1 MSLNCNSIDMMFS
14 FIQSFIL
21 CFIQFM
27 LEFSICFNII
37 LLIEHIYIK
46 SQYVEIHVN
55 SYYKNFAFK
64 IKKKTGGARTGV
76 IITPHGEIKT
86 PAFIFCATKAEIK
99 GLTMQDM
106 KRCQTQIVLGNTYH
120 LEIDPTSDKVNKMG
134 KLQKMTG
141 WNKPMLTDSGGYQ
154 IFAMGH
160 GSVAREIKGNRAFN
174 FKPTLLKV
182 DEEGAL
188 FTSYKDSKKILLSP
202 EKSIQIQMNLGADI
216 ILVFDEC
223 TPYNITKE
231 ETKES
236 MERSHR
242 WESRSYDYFMKNRKD
257 FSQALYGIVQGS
269 VYEDLRKESCQ
280 FCNEMNFFGVAV
292 GGSLGD
298 SKEMMYKTV
307 NTTMKFLRKDRPVH
321 LLGIGGIRDI
331 FNGVRN
337 GIDTFDCVHVTRIA
351 RHGCAL
357 VKKKEQ
363 VYKDDIYKIKE
374 HIDLS
379 KAKFKKDDR
388 VIDENCG
395 CETCRN
401 SITRSY
407 LNFLIKSK
415 SLTYGSLIMIHNVY
429 FMNKLMEKI
438 RYGIENDLLDEIE
451 KEYIFV

>member
-1 MSLNCNSIDMMFS
+1 MDLVKIMDMILS
-14 FIQSFIL
+14 FVLFL
-21 CFIQFM
+21 IQFVI
-27 LEFSICFNII
+27 FTRII
-37 LLIEHIYIK
+37 HLFIENYNMFYDSEYI
-46 SQYVEIHVN
+46 EIHTN
-55 SYYKNFAFK
+55 PSYKNFAFK
-64 IKKKTGGARTGV
+64 IKKKNKKYQNARTGTIV
-76 IITPHGEIKT
+76 TPHGDIQT

-106 KRCQTQIVLGNTYH
+106 KRCNTQIVLGNTYH
-120 LEIDPTSDKVNKMG
+120 LEIDPSSEKVRMMG

-160 GSVAREIKGNRAFN
+160 GSVAREIKGNRGFN

-182 DEEGAL
+182 DEDGAL
-188 FTSYKDSKKILLSP
+188 FTSYKDRKKILLSP
-202 EKSIQIQMNLGADI
+202 EKSIDIQQNLGADI

-242 WESRSYDYFMKNRKD
+242 WEKRSYDHFMKTRKD

-269 VYEDLRKESCQ
+269 VYEDLRIKSCQ
-280 FCNEMNFFGVAV
+280 FCNKMNFFGVAV

-307 NTTMKFLRKDRPVH
+307 NMTMKYLRKDRPVH

-357 VKKKEQ
+357 VMKREQTKKEN
-363 VYKDDIYKIKE
+363 YHCIKE

-379 KAKFKKDDR
+379 KSRFREDNS
-388 VIDENCG
+388 VIDSECD
-395 CETCRN
+395 CETCKN
-401 SITRSY
+401 GITRSY

-415 SLTYGSLIMIHNVY
+415 SLTYGSMIMIHNVY
-429 FMNKLMEKI
+429 FMNKLMERI
-438 RYGIENDLLDEIE
+438 RYGINHDCLDEIE
-451 KEYIFV
+451 KEYIYI